1 MVVTFPLEFFRHLRR
16 HAAWEICGYGGWI
29 YSPDY
34 YPSGEV
40 LFSAGSSS
48 NPGGYDSTE
57 MNALISA
64 TTTDGDL
71 ALTAKDPT
79 YHTSF
84 AQWSATDVPFLW
96 QPTPTSFVEVARSL
110 RGEQAPNPLGD
121 FNPEYITQ
129 I

>member
-1 MVVTFPLEFFRHLRR
+1 VKISVDDTVDPLPCPGH
-16 HAAWEICGYGGWI
+16 WEICGYGGWV
-29 YSPDY
+29 YAPDY

-40 LFSAGSSS
+40 LFAPGSSS
-48 NPGGYDSTE
+48 NLGGYDSPE
-57 MNALISA
+57 MNALIAES
-64 TTTDGDL
+64 TTNGDL
-71 ALTAKDPT
+71 ALNAKDLT

-96 QPTPTSFVEVARSL
+96 QPTPTQFIEVAKSMQ
-110 RGEQAPNPLGD
+110 GEQAPNPLDD